1 MASCAPK
8 RAADQLHGLA
18 IRKLSSFFPFS
29 FFSFFPPFPFLLSSF
44 PFLSLFIS
52 LHQNRILAVS
62 GNLPTLV
69 EAFNSGT
76 LSNNDV

>member
-29 FFSFFPPFPFLLSSF
+29 FSSFFPPFPFLLSSF

-52 LHQNRILAVS
+52 LHQNRILAEH
-62 GNLPTLV
+62 TA
-69 EAFNSGT
+69 EDGT
-76 LSNNDV
+76 MTRVDSPSAP